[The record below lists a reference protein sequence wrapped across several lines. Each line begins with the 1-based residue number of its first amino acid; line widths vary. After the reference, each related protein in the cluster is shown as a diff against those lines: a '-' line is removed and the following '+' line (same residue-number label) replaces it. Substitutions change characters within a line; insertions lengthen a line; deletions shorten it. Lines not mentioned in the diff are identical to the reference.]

1 MILSSC
7 SINNQN
13 EQNNNSLDNYSILT
27 NYSILYAG
35 EPVSSVNTEEDTLEL
50 TLQIVFQS
58 DVPFTLT
65 FGLIDNFT
73 QRKIKV
79 KEDCEF
85 KEDTIF
91 TVNLPK
97 TEEEFQTS
105 NITIIIDGFQNDF
118 HDLIF
123 FLKNNTKIQSD
134 SIRGYDFL
142 RVNINGEKIRSN
154 KNNLKTK
161 VPFTASKEEEVF
173 LEISPNIQ
181 KKGKQINCELQ
192 FNIDKIYEGEQFIEE
207 YKNHLNEK
215 IDFTVMVFENNKL
228 LNIND
233 INQYV
238 WSESTIG
245 ENGKIK
251 FSVKSETTNKED
263 IVLVLVPYPFINYTK
278 ADRYQLIAYNDICYY
293 HYKFDESVEL
303 IS

>member
-1 MILSSC
+1 METINITNKKVSIILILVVVCMILSSC

-181 KKGKQINCELQ
+181 KKVSKLIVN
-192 FNIDKIYEGEQFIEE
+192 FN
-207 YKNHLNEK
+207 L
-215 IDFTVMVFENNKL
+215 T
-228 LNIND
+228 
-233 INQYV
+233 
-238 WSESTIG
+238 
-245 ENGKIK
+245 
-251 FSVKSETTNKED
+251 
-263 IVLVLVPYPFINYTK
+263 
-278 ADRYQLIAYNDICYY
+278 
-293 HYKFDESVEL
+293 
-303 IS
+303 